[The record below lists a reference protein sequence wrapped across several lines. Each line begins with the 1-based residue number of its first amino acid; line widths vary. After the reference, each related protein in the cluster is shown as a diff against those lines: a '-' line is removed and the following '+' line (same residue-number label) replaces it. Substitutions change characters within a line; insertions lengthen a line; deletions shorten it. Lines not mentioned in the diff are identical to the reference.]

1 MISFINCGSEK
12 TGMYP
17 SGSKLYNA
25 REEVDSY
32 IGAQ

>member
-17 SGSKLYNA
+17 SGSKLDDA
-25 REEVDSY
+25 REEVASY
-32 IGAQ
+32 IGA